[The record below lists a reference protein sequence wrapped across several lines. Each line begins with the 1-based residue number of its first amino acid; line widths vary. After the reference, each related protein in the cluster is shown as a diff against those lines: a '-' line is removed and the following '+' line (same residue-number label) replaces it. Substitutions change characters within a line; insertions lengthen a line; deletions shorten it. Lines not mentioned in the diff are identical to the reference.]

1 MKITYIAEIS
11 LTNRSAYTHHVLK
24 MCDAL
29 SKKGNIELI
38 IPFVKRNVNFNK
50 IKKNFLIKTKKNFL
64 IRSILNANIKNFL
77 NRFLFGFKVAK
88 FLRSNNSEI
97 IISRSLTTSF
107 FLCIF
112 RVYHYLEIHTE
123 LKGLTKF
130 LFINLNCINS
140 NYLKKIILIS
150 KSLSKKFT
158 SIKKKKILVL
168 HDAVD
173 IKDFRYKPKNT
184 KLIKSVTYVGSFYK
198 GKGVDLILELANK
211 FKRISFNI
219 YGDTLGNYYQKI
231 TNVKFHG
238 YIDYHQVPEVLV
250 NSDILILPSA
260 DIQFGRAKNINITNY
275 NSPLKMFDYLAAG
288 KIILASKRDGI
299 CEILKHNYNSVIVQN
314 YNLEA
319 WSKTLEKII
328 RKKYN
333 LVKLRNNSIKTA
345 KNNTWDK
352 RVAKILNST

>member
-38 IPFVKRNVNFNK
+38 IPFAKRNVNLNK

-64 IRSILNANIKNFL
+64 IRSILKVNIKNFL
-77 NRFLFGFKVAK
+77 KRFLFGFKAAN

-97 IISRSLTTSF
+97 IISRSLTASF

-140 NYLKKIILIS
+140 KYLKKIILIS

-158 SIKKKKILVL
+158 SIKKKKILIL

-198 GKGVDLILELANK
+198 GKGVDLILQLANK
-211 FKRISFNI
+211 FEGISFNI

-231 TNVKFHG
+231 KNIKFHG

-328 RKKYN
+328 RNKYN

-345 KNNTWDK
+345 KKNTWDK
-352 RVAKILNST
+352 RVAKILNSS